1 VQKSLDLF
9 LFIRQ
14 SSKNRMFLSY
24 FGNNIVEI
32 CVGKY
37 VFVCSYCF
45 SSMKK
50 PSDCCSNGCN
60 GILYES
66 SLACYQI

>member
-45 SSMKK
+45 SSM
-50 PSDCCSNGCN
+50 
-60 GILYES
+60 
-66 SLACYQI
+66 